1 MSTSVHNLSLV
12 WLASVQSKP
21 HLIYLIYILVLS
33 SHLRPGL
40 QSTFFPSSFPTLY
53 SSIRATCPAQLIL
66 LDFITRKIL
75 GEVYRSLS
83 SSVCSFL
90 HSPVTLSLLIPNILL
105 RIQNACYRKY
115 YKTLAS
121 NRSSYNIIL
130 HTSVTL
136 SSYTLLLSA
145 FTQHPAFTLCSWMFY
160 VSVFSIFINKFYSL
174 LNTIM
179 FLE

>member
-1 MSTSVHNLSLV
+1 MLLHPTSCRSI
-12 WLASVQSKP
+12 
-21 HLIYLIYILVLS
+21 LILS
-33 SHLRPGL
+33 SHLRL
-40 QSTFFPSSFPTLY
+40 CFLSAFFPSGFPTKALY
-53 SSIRATCPAQLIL
+53 KTLLSPIRATCPAQLIL
-66 LDFITRKIL
+66 LDFITRIIL

-179 FLE
+179 FSE